1 LAWVGQ
7 GCWQELLGVAKMAA
21 MGCRFNR
28 LNQWAESFRE
38 LLGHSDE
45 RITMIDTNVLNRGL
59 LSFGSPAD
67 LL

>member
-1 LAWVGQ
+1 
-7 GCWQELLGVAKMAA
+7 MAA